1 MLRIYP
7 LHCYFPD
14 GGRLLSGLALLA
26 GKIYRFLCTVTVLYF
41 VVLVLHASGY
51 DGVDTARWTIT
62 FLATAA
68 LMFRLAGEVRDL
80 AMCCE

>member
-14 GGRLLSGLALLA
+14 GGRLLSELALLA
-26 GKIYRFLCTVTVLYF
+26 ESMGFLAQALYF
-41 VVLVLHASGY
+41 VVLVLHASVY
-51 DGVDTARWTIT
+51 DGVETARWKIT

-68 LMFRLAGEVRDL
+68 LMFRLADEVRDL
-80 AMCCE
+80 AMSCE

>member
-14 GGRLLSGLALLA
+14 GGRLLSELALLA
-26 GKIYRFLCTVTVLYF
+26 GKYQAKSLDTEALYF
-41 VVLVLHASGY
+41 VVLVLHASVY
-51 DGVDTARWTIT
+51 DGVATARWKIT

-80 AMCCE
+80 AMSCE

>member
-26 GKIYRFLCTVTVLYF
+26 VTVLYF